1 MRWMLVQTYETIK
14 IENPDQQ
21 KGIVILTLN
30 RPDSMNAL
38 NTKMALEL
46 IEALDDLKYDENVR
60 VLIITGSGTKSF
72 CVGADL
78 KERNGM
84 SQKDWKKQHDYF
96 EQVTEKIREFPYPVI
111 GAVNGYA
118 LGGGMEIALSCD
130 FRTAAAQAGMGLPE
144 VKLGLIPG
152 IGGTQLLAR
161 ILPIGLAK
169 EMLFTGK
176 RITAEEGKQLALI
189 NHVFSA
195 ETLIEETVKLAESIA
210 MNAPLSLKALKKAVN
225 KGTET
230 DLATGLVLEL
240 EAYYK
245 CADSEDRLEG
255 IYAFNEKRPPDWKGK

>member
-1 MRWMLVQTYETIK
+1 MLVQTYETIK
-14 IENPDQQ
+14 LESPDQQ
-21 KGIVILTLN
+21 EGIVLLTLN

-46 IEALDDLKYDENVR
+46 IEVLEELKYDENVR
-60 VLIITGSGTKSF
+60 VLIITGAGSKSF

-96 EQVTEKIREFPYPVI
+96 EQVTERFREFPYPVI

-130 FRTAAAQAGMGLPE
+130 IRTAAPHAGMGLPE
-144 VKLGLIPG
+144 SKLGLIPG
-152 IGGTQLLAR
+152 IGGTQLLPR
-161 ILPIGLAK
+161 IIPVGLAK

-176 RITAEEGKQLALI
+176 RIGAEEGKQLGII
-189 NHVFSA
+189 NHIFSA
-195 ETLIEETVKLAESIA
+195 ETLMKETIKLAETIA
-210 MNAPLSLKALKKAVN
+210 SNAPLSLKALKKAVN

-230 DLATGLVLEL
+230 DLKTGLVLEL

-245 CADSEDRLEG
+245 CANSEDRLEG
-255 IYAFNEKRPPDWKGK
+255 IYAFNEKRPPQWKGK